1 MLLHPP
7 GYPHRRRSCTRPT
20 AFTLVELLVVVAII
34 ALLVGILLP
43 ALGAVRAQ
51 AAKASAQAQLETI
64 RKASEAYFA
73 QFNAYPGYFAESEF
87 DSSGFR
93 TSFTSTENLVV
104 SLMGKIDS
112 SATDSFSPT
121 GVSEKIDLEA
131 IGDGPRTTGATPRQY
146 GAFYSPSEGA
156 LRAVEGQNN
165 DNDMPE
171 IVDPINGLP
180 ILYLRDTGNSSRPAV
195 FTANQG
201 ATFLRAPMNGYLN
214 ANELEDDG
222 GTAYDER
229 AKSLLWTNAARGGT
243 NAHANLA
250 MIVVNEALSDL
261 EDTDKANGPN
271 DVVRGAMVFMSAGK
285 DGIYFSIDDND
296 GNSTIADKAA
306 LKQFDDIVV
315 TGGSR

>member
-180 ILYLRDTGNSSRPAV
+180 ILYLRDRGGSSAPVASNGV
-195 FTANQG
+195 FSRNG
-201 ATFLRAPMNGYLN
+201 LSGYLS
-214 ANELEDDG
+214 ASELEDEDG
-222 GTAYDER
+222 TPYDQ
-229 AKSLLWTNAARGGT
+229 ADKSLLSDSASNPDG
-243 NAHANLA
+243 NLA

-261 EDTDKANGPN
+261 EDIDKANGPN